1 MADYT
6 YEFIKENDRLPV
18 RFGLVQTGPCA
29 FTAHWHKYLE
39 ILCLLS
45 GKMSA
50 VIQAEQYELAVGDII
65 VINSGDIHMTQT
77 WGDKTEYVLLQ
88 ISEEQLSVFLPDFHL
103 LRFET
108 RISESSG
115 ADGKSEGAGEGTN
128 GDDVGKQEE
137 KSERGKEQKAT
148 GTPLGIL
155 KEMLDVH
162 DKQEDGFPLRFM
174 AKLYELLYQLY
185 REHAQWQTPG
195 IHSSEQRNFARM
207 TQTIDW
213 VQNHYREPIKL
224 EEAADHLGFSREYF
238 CRMFKKYT
246 GQTFLEYVN
255 GVRVMKLY
263 EEMKDSD
270 ESITI
275 LMEKHGITNYKVF
288 LHTFRKLYGD
298 TPQKV
303 RKRERV
309 DRLEDALL
317 ARR

>member
-1 MADYT
+1 MSDYT

-18 RFGLVQTGPCA
+18 RFGLAQTAPCTFA
-29 FTAHWHKYLE
+29 AHWHKYLE

-50 VIQAEQYELAVGDII
+50 VIQAEHYELAVGDII

-77 WGDKTEYVLLQ
+77 WGEKTEYVLLQ
-88 ISEEQLSVFLPDFHL
+88 ISEEQLSVFLPNFHL
-103 LRFET
+103 LRFQT
-108 RISESSG
+108 RISEVSRIELK
-115 ADGKSEGAGEGTN
+115 DERVGAGAGGYMGEL
-128 GDDVGKQEE
+128 EE
-137 KSERGKEQKAT
+137 KSKGEKEQNAA

-155 KEMLDVH
+155 KEMLGIYERQ
-162 DKQEDGFPLRFM
+162 KDGYPLQFM

-185 REHAQWQTPG
+185 HEHAQWQTLG
-195 IHSSEQRNFARM
+195 IQSSEQRNFARM
-207 TQTIDW
+207 TQIIDW
-213 VQNHYREPIKL
+213 VQSHYRESIKL
-224 EEAADHLGFSREYF
+224 EAAAAHLGFSREYF

-255 GVRVMKLY
+255 GVRAMKLY

-270 ESITI
+270 ESLTI

-303 RKRERV
+303 RNRERV

-317 ARR
+317 ERT